1 MFETLFTSP
10 AALSR
15 HRNGPLAEERAAYLS
30 QLASTGLAHGTL
42 LYHAA
47 YCLRVARMLRHWPP
61 EHCFTREE
69 VEGWAAEWAIERT
82 ASGRASGPRYPQ
94 RYFRRV
100 ATGFLDSLGRLL
112 PAPARTLVEHSGK
125 LDEFIRAQRELQWRS
140 EATCRTGRWQIER
153 FLDDL
158 HRRGVPLSAVS
169 ADDIDSYFRRMGQRW
184 SKRSLAITV
193 TSLRKWFEYGGQR
206 GWMRAGLAGAVLR
219 PRLYR
224 HEGLPLGPTWEAV
237 GRMLAS
243 TAGDDPRSI
252 RDRAILLLLTVY
264 GVRSGEARRLCLDDL
279 DWAADRIRF
288 ERSKGGGQDAAPLH
302 PQVGEA
308 IARYLLQARPRTAHR
323 TVFLG
328 LQAPYAPLSASG
340 LYHVVE
346 RYLPA
351 SAARCKGRGPQGL
364 RHACARHLVEAGYSF
379 KEVGDHLGHRSP
391 ESTRTYAK
399 VALRSLRLVALEDLG
414 GLA

>member
-1 MFETLFTSP
+1 MFETLFSSA

-15 HRNGPLAEERAAYLS
+15 HRDGPLAEERAAYLS
-30 QLASTGLAHGTL
+30 ELASMGLAHGTL
-42 LYHAA
+42 VGHAA
-47 YCLRVARMLRHWPP
+47 YSLRVARMLRRWPP
-61 EHCFTREE
+61 ERCFTREE
-69 VEGWAAEWAIERT
+69 VAEWASEWAIERT
-82 ASGRASGPRYPQ
+82 SSGKASGPRHP
-94 RYFRRV
+94 RWYFRRV

-112 PAPARTLVEHSGK
+112 PASARTRGEHSDK
-125 LDEFIRAQRELQWRS
+125 LDEFLRAQRELQWRS
-140 EATCRTGRWQIER
+140 EATCRIGRWQIER

-158 HRRGVPLSAVS
+158 HRRGVALSAVS
-169 ADDIDSYFRRMGQRW
+169 ADDIDSYFQRMGQRW

-193 TSLRKWFEYGGQR
+193 TTLRKWFEYGGQR

-224 HEGLPLGPTWEAV
+224 HEGLPLGPTWETV
-237 GRMLAS
+237 GRMLSS
-243 TAGDDPRSI
+243 TAGDDPRAI

-264 GVRSGEARRLCLDDL
+264 GVRSGEARRLRLDDI
-279 DWAADRIRF
+279 DWAADQIRF
-288 ERSKGGGQDAAPLH
+288 ERSKGGGRDVAPLH
-302 PQVGEA
+302 AQVGEA
-308 IARYLLQARPRTAHR
+308 IARYLSQARPKTARR
-323 TVFLG
+323 TVFLN

-340 LYHVVE
+340 LYQVVE

-351 SAARCKGRGPQGL
+351 SAAPCKGRGPQGL
-364 RHACARHLVEAGYSF
+364 RHACARHLIEAGHSF

>member
-1 MFETLFTSP
+1 
-10 AALSR
+10 
-15 HRNGPLAEERAAYLS
+15 
-30 QLASTGLAHGTL
+30 
-42 LYHAA
+42 
-47 YCLRVARMLRHWPP
+47 
-61 EHCFTREE
+61 
-69 VEGWAAEWAIERT
+69 
-82 ASGRASGPRYPQ
+82 
-94 RYFRRV
+94 
-100 ATGFLDSLGRLL
+100 
-112 PAPARTLVEHSGK
+112 
-125 LDEFIRAQRELQWRS
+125 
-140 EATCRTGRWQIER
+140 
-153 FLDDL
+153 
-158 HRRGVPLSAVS
+158 
-169 ADDIDSYFRRMGQRW
+169 
-184 SKRSLAITV
+184 
-193 TSLRKWFEYGGQR
+193 
-206 GWMRAGLAGAVLR
+206 
-219 PRLYR
+219 
-224 HEGLPLGPTWEAV
+224 
-237 GRMLAS
+237 MLAS

-264 GVRSGEARRLCLDDL
+264 GVRSGEARRLRLDDM

-308 IARYLLQARPRTAHR
+308 IARYLLQARPRTARR

-414 GLA
+414 GLT

>member
-30 QLASTGLAHGTL
+30 QLASTGRAHGSVVC
-42 LYHAA
+42 HAA
-47 YCLRVARMLRHWPP
+47 YCLRVARMLCHWPP
-61 EHCFTREE
+61 QRYFTREE
-69 VEGWAAEWAIERT
+69 VAGWAAQWAIERT
-82 ASGRASGPRYPQ
+82 ASGKASGPRYPQ
-94 RYFRRV
+94 WYFNRV

-112 PAPARTLVEHSGK
+112 PAPARTLGEHSGK
-125 LDEFIRAQRELQWRS
+125 LDEFISAQHELQWRS

-158 HRRGVPLSAVS
+158 HRRGVALSAVS

-243 TAGDDPRSI
+243 TVGDDPRSI

-264 GVRSGEARRLCLDDL
+264 GVRSGEARRLRLDDL

-308 IARYLLQARPRTAHR
+308 IARYLLQARPNSARR

-328 LQAPYAPLSASG
+328 LRAPYAPLSASG
-340 LYHVVE
+340 LYQVVE

-364 RHACARHLVEAGYSF
+364 RHACARHLVEAGHSF

-399 VALRSLRLVALEDLG
+399 VALRSLRLVALEDLV

>member
-15 HRNGPLAEERAAYLS
+15 HRDGPLAEERATYLR
-30 QLASTGLAHGTL
+30 QLASMGMKRGTL

-47 YCLRVARMLRHWPP
+47 YCLRVARMLRRWPP
-61 EHCFTREE
+61 ERCFTPEE
-69 VEGWAAEWAIERT
+69 VATWAVQWGAERT
-82 ASGRASGPRYPQ
+82 KSGKASGPRHPEW
-94 RYFRRV
+94 YFRRV
-100 ATGFLDSLGRLL
+100 ATGFLGSLGRLL
-112 PAPARTLVEHSGK
+112 PAPAQTIREHSGK
-125 LDEFIRAQRELQWRS
+125 LDEFISAQRGLQWRS
-140 EATCRTGRWQIER
+140 EKTCEMGRWQIER

-158 HRRGVPLSAVS
+158 HRRGVALSAVS
-169 ADDIDSYFRRMGQRW
+169 TDDIDSYFHRMGQRW

-193 TSLRKWFEYGGQR
+193 TSLRKWFEYSGQR
-206 GWMRAGLAGAVLR
+206 GWMRAGLAAAVLR

-224 HEGLPLGPTWEAV
+224 HEGLPLGPTWETV
-237 GRMLAS
+237 GHMLRSA
-243 TAGDDPRSI
+243 AGDDPRSI

-264 GVRSGEARRLCLDDL
+264 GVRSGEVRRLRLDDI

-288 ERSKGGGQDAAPLH
+288 ERSKGGRLDVAPLH

-308 IARYLLQARPRTAHR
+308 IARYLSQARPRTARR

-328 LQAPYAPLSASG
+328 LQAPYAPLSPSG
-340 LYHVVE
+340 LYKVVE
-346 RYLPA
+346 RHLPE
-351 SAARCKGRGPQGL
+351 SAAHSKGRGPQGL
-364 RHACARHLVEAGYSF
+364 RHACARHLVEEGHTF

-391 ESTRTYAK
+391 ESTLTYAK
-399 VALRSLRLVALEDLG
+399 VALSSLRLVALEDLG

>member
-1 MFETLFTSP
+1 M
-10 AALSR
+10 
-15 HRNGPLAEERAAYLS
+15 AE
-30 QLASTGLAHGTL
+30 
-42 LYHAA
+42 
-47 YCLRVARMLRHWPP
+47 
-61 EHCFTREE
+61 
-69 VEGWAAEWAIERT
+69 WAAEWAIERT
-82 ASGRASGPRYPQ
+82 SSGKASGPRHPQ
-94 RYFRRV
+94 WYFRRV

-112 PAPARTLVEHSGK
+112 PAPACTPGEHSDK
-125 LDEFIRAQRELQWRS
+125 LDEFLRAQRELQWRS
-140 EATCRTGRWQIER
+140 EATCRIGRWQIER

-158 HRRGVPLSAVS
+158 HRRGVALSAVS
-169 ADDIDSYFRRMGQRW
+169 ADDIDSYFQRMGQRW

-193 TSLRKWFEYGGQR
+193 TALRKWFEYGGQR

-224 HEGLPLGPTWEAV
+224 HEGLPLGPTWETV
-237 GRMLAS
+237 GRMLSS

-264 GVRSGEARRLCLDDL
+264 GVRSGEARRLRLDDI
-279 DWAADRIRF
+279 DWAADQIRF
-288 ERSKGGGQDAAPLH
+288 ERSKCGGLDVAPLH
-302 PQVGEA
+302 AQVGEA
-308 IARYLLQARPRTAHR
+308 IARYLSQARPETARRTL
-323 TVFLG
+323 FLN

-340 LYHVVE
+340 LYKVVE

-351 SAARCKGRGPQGL
+351 TAAPCKGRGPQGL
-364 RHACARHLVEAGYSF
+364 RHACARHLVEAGHSF

-399 VALRSLRLVALEDLG
+399 VALSSLRLVALEDLG